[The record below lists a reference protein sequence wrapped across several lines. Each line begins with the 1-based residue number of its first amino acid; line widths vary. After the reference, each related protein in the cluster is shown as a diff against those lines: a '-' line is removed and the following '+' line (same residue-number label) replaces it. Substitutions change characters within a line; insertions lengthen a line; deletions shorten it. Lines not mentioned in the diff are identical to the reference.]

1 MPSRPM
7 FPHSPHFLF
16 LSSTRS
22 HDGYFPEVD
31 QLVRSISFCRVK
43 QLYFPFSAHFTNS
56 FPAISP
62 DDCPPYIPSNIKDS
76 SPVPQLSPEDANSS
90 LPCYGYPDPYEHMR
104 NPRFTS
110 VKVRRTACAHEAILH
125 APSWSLRRRD
135 SARRLTA
142 HMHLSLG
149 LLLVA
154 TLCLR
159 ANSPEGNCMCSI
171 DSLLLPLRP
180 SLLFPLLV
188 PRGCSPAFPIPS
200 HSPLPPPLPPLPPR
214 SITSGGS

>member
-76 SPVPQLSPEDANSS
+76 SPVPQLSPEDANNS

-110 VKVRRTACAHEAILH
+110 VKVRRTAVALMKLYCMYLPGPSSGETPHAVSLPTCA
-125 APSWSLRRRD
+125 SRWD
-135 SARRLTA
+135 
-142 HMHLSLG
+142 
-149 LLLVA
+149 
-154 TLCLR
+154 C
-159 ANSPEGNCMCSI
+159 
-171 DSLLLPLRP
+171 
-180 SLLFPLLV
+180 FW
-188 PRGCSPAFPIPS
+188 
-200 HSPLPPPLPPLPPR
+200 
-214 SITSGGS
+214 